1 MLLKKR
7 AQERGEQMKE
17 STQERGELMEENAH
31 PSLGLTLGLTTT

>member
-7 AQERGEQMKE
+7 AQERGEQIEE